1 MSFGS
6 NLENLRKQKGWSQD
20 KLADKLHISRQA
32 ISKWENGTSKPDID
46 NVKSISNIFSI
57 GIDEL
62 LDNELPDRAAK
73 LDVEKEEKKENV
85 IQVIKY
91 MIIAVVLIYLISV
104 IGKFISLLTIVN
116 GIQKYANLDNYHYV
130 ITTYEDNK
138 VSEKEETWYNHGM
151 LQTNIVIYHNPENYE
166 KQIMIDFNNQ
176 IGYSIDENNQK
187 TNIDLVEYLMI
198 NKDFDKGAQM
208 YSKFPENIKKKKIS
222 DVLSKTINLNK
233 NIDINEYETTITIN
247 FDQNLY
253 ILDKNKLV
261 PILVY
266 TYEEQ
271 NDIATTIT
279 YSIELNSNNLS
290 ED

>member
-130 ITTYEDNK
+130 ITTYDENGL
-138 VSEKEETWYNHGM
+138 SEKEECWFKDGISK
-151 LQTNIVIYHNPENYE
+151 TNNISY
-166 KQIMIDFNNQ
+166 
-176 IGYSIDENNQK
+176 ENNEIIQDSSI
-187 TNIDLVEYLMI
+187 NINYNDNYGYYVDNLLNVKSEFDVVAYKEF
-198 NKDFDKGAQM
+198 NDGYDKGNQL
-208 YSKFPENIKKKKIS
+208 YYKFPEELRRENVKKILTTICFFNYLKIDYSSEYIYLESINGNFTIDKLTLLPITSSIYLDDNIKNFS
-222 DVLSKTINLNK
+222 YEVNLNCV
-233 NIDINEYETTITIN
+233 
-247 FDQNLY
+247 Q
-253 ILDKNKLV
+253 
-261 PILVY
+261 
-266 TYEEQ
+266 
-271 NDIATTIT
+271 
-279 YSIELNSNNLS
+279 ELKI
-290 ED
+290 

>member
-104 IGKFISLLTIVN
+104 IGKFILLLTIVN

-130 ITTYEDNK
+130 ITTYEDNEITK
-138 VSEKEETWYNHGM
+138 KEEYWYDDNISKSIDTIYEENNMNSIVTNINFKEETGDIYDEINDFYKEIDYNEIMYAKQNLNNGNKM
-151 LQTNIVIYHNPENYE
+151 LMQFPSEIRKFNFINTMTNILNPDKFTIN
-166 KQIMIDFNNQ
+166 ISNS
-176 IGYSIDENNQK
+176 SI
-187 TNIDLVEYLMI
+187 
-198 NKDFDKGAQM
+198 
-208 YSKFPENIKKKKIS
+208 NIKVNEFYIVLDKQTFLPNLIFQNDKKQQ
-222 DVLSKTINLNK
+222 K
-233 NIDINEYETTITIN
+233 NITK
-247 FDQNLY
+247 LY
-253 ILDKNKLV
+253 D
-261 PILVY
+261 
-266 TYEEQ
+266 
-271 NDIATTIT
+271 
-279 YSIELNSNNLS
+279 IELN
-290 ED
+290 DFQI

>member
-130 ITTYEDNK
+130 ITTYEDNEII
-138 VSEKEETWYNHGM
+138 EKEECWFLKGISKTTYTKFQNNDIVQNSSINIDYNNYYGYYKD
-151 LQTNIVIYHNPENYE
+151 NIFNTKSDLDVSMYLNSHTGYE
-166 KQIMIDFNNQ
+166 QGKQIYYKFP
-176 IGYSIDENNQK
+176 SELQK
-187 TNIDLVEYLMI
+187 EKLSKSLVEILI
-198 NKDFDKGAQM
+198 SDDI
-208 YSKFPENIKKKKIS
+208 NIKYLNEVIEIE
-222 DVLSKTINLNK
+222 TINEDLIMARDTLLPIVSYTFNK
-233 NIDINEYETTITIN
+233 ENV
-247 FDQNLY
+247 QNLSY
-253 ILDKNKLV
+253 SFEFN
-261 PILVY
+261 
-266 TYEEQ
+266 
-271 NDIATTIT
+271 
-279 YSIELNSNNLS
+279 SIE
-290 ED
+290 EIKI

>member
-116 GIQKYANLDNYHYV
+116 GIQNYANLDNYHYV
-130 ITTYEDNK
+130 ITTYEDNEITK
-138 VSEKEETWYNHGM
+138 KEEYWYDDNISKSIDTIYEENNMNSIVTNINFKEETGDIYDEINDFYKEIDYNEIMYAKQNLNNGNKM
-151 LQTNIVIYHNPENYE
+151 LMQFPSEIRKFNFINTMTNILNPDKFTIN
-166 KQIMIDFNNQ
+166 ISNS
-176 IGYSIDENNQK
+176 SI
-187 TNIDLVEYLMI
+187 
-198 NKDFDKGAQM
+198 
-208 YSKFPENIKKKKIS
+208 NIKVNEFYIVLDKQTFLPNLIFQNDKKQQ
-222 DVLSKTINLNK
+222 K
-233 NIDINEYETTITIN
+233 NITK
-247 FDQNLY
+247 LY
-253 ILDKNKLV
+253 D
-261 PILVY
+261 
-266 TYEEQ
+266 
-271 NDIATTIT
+271 
-279 YSIELNSNNLS
+279 IELN
-290 ED
+290 DFQI

>member
-130 ITTYEDNK
+130 ITTYEDNEFIQREEYWFKNGISKEVVTTFNDNLQK
-138 VSEKEETWYNHGM
+138 VEEQLIYIDYSNEYGFVKENEKLN
-151 LQTNIVIYHNPENYE
+151 VIDVKQYLLTHYDYE
-166 KQIMIDFNNQ
+166 KGSQLYLIIPANIRNQ
-176 IGYSIDENNQK
+176 EWINMFIEVINSSI
-187 TNIDLVEYLMI
+187 L
-198 NKDFDKGAQM
+198 
-208 YSKFPENIKKKKIS
+208 
-222 DVLSKTINLNK
+222 
-233 NIDINEYETTITIN
+233 INEKDYMTIKFENEILQLKK
-247 FDQNLY
+247 DNLLPQFFY
-253 ILDKNKLV
+253 SSSESLDKRSLKV
-261 PILVY
+261 F
-266 TYEEQ
+266 E
-271 NDIATTIT
+271 
-279 YSIELNSNNLS
+279 IELNNIENIEL
-290 ED
+290 

>member
-130 ITTYEDNK
+130 ITTYEDNERIEK
-138 VSEKEETWYNHGM
+138 VESW
-151 LQTNIVIYHNPENYE
+151 
-166 KQIMIDFNNQ
+166 F
-176 IGYSIDENNQK
+176 
-187 TNIDLVEYLMI
+187 
-198 NKDFDKGAQM
+198 KDG
-208 YSKFPENIKKKKIS
+208 
-222 DVLSKTINLNK
+222 VSKTITVHYEESNILNTQEVFIDCKNKEVYIKDNNGRINLNYDEYIDNYNISLTGQLFSEIPLFVRK
-233 NIDINEYETTITIN
+233 NDILYIFKEGLYALIQNNDENITLKLANEMIEIKKTSMLPMIYYNYNENSNIASIKLYTIDLNFAENINEKT
-247 FDQNLY
+247 
-253 ILDKNKLV
+253 
-261 PILVY
+261 
-266 TYEEQ
+266 
-271 NDIATTIT
+271 
-279 YSIELNSNNLS
+279 
-290 ED
+290 

>member
-130 ITTYEDNK
+130 ITTYEDNEITK
-138 VSEKEETWYNHGM
+138 KEEYWYDDNISKSIDTIYEENNMNSIVTNINFKEETGDIYDEINDFYKEIDYNEIMYAKQNLNNGNKM
-151 LQTNIVIYHNPENYE
+151 LMQFPSEIRKFNFINTMTNILNPDKFTIN
-166 KQIMIDFNNQ
+166 ISNS
-176 IGYSIDENNQK
+176 SI
-187 TNIDLVEYLMI
+187 
-198 NKDFDKGAQM
+198 
-208 YSKFPENIKKKKIS
+208 NIKVNEFYIVLDKQTFLPNLIFQNDKKQQ
-222 DVLSKTINLNK
+222 K
-233 NIDINEYETTITIN
+233 NITK
-247 FDQNLY
+247 LY
-253 ILDKNKLV
+253 D
-261 PILVY
+261 
-266 TYEEQ
+266 
-271 NDIATTIT
+271 
-279 YSIELNSNNLS
+279 IELN
-290 ED
+290 DFQI

>member
-73 LDVEKEEKKENV
+73 LDVEKEEKKDNV

-104 IGKFISLLTIVN
+104 IGKFTSLLTIVN

-130 ITTYEDNK
+130 ITTYEDNGL
-138 VSEKEETWYNHGM
+138 SEKEECWFKDGISK
-151 LQTNIVIYHNPENYE
+151 TNNISY
-166 KQIMIDFNNQ
+166 
-176 IGYSIDENNQK
+176 ENNEIIQDSSI
-187 TNIDLVEYLMI
+187 NINYNDNYGYYEDYILNLRTKLDMDLYRNSYGKNISGGQL
-198 NKDFDKGAQM
+198 
-208 YSKFPENIKKKKIS
+208 YCKFPIEIRRENFKNTILEIFDNINIKAS
-222 DVLSKTINLNK
+222 TQYVSLNVGNSNL
-233 NIDINEYETTITIN
+233 T
-247 FDQNLY
+247 
-253 ILDKNKLV
+253 LDKETLLPRISIIVLQDNVKYCSYDFEINCV
-261 PILVY
+261 
-266 TYEEQ
+266 EELK
-271 NDIATTIT
+271 I
-279 YSIELNSNNLS
+279 
-290 ED
+290 

>member
-130 ITTYEDNK
+130 ITTYEDNEIK
-138 VSEKEETWYNHGM
+138 QDIECWFKDGISKTITTNYTNELNNIEYNIIYIDYNNLQGYIENKENKMELDVQLYIQTHIKYNQGYQLYSELPTELRKDNLTFSLMRIINSSIKIYDE
-151 LQTNIVIYHNPENYE
+151 NIVINFLNSFIKLE
-166 KQIMIDFNNQ
+166 KNSLLPDFYYLDETEDQ
-176 IGYSIDENNQK
+176 KCVMKLFSIDIGTVTE
-187 TNIDLVEYLMI
+187 ID
-198 NKDFDKGAQM
+198 A
-208 YSKFPENIKKKKIS
+208 
-222 DVLSKTINLNK
+222 
-233 NIDINEYETTITIN
+233 
-247 FDQNLY
+247 
-253 ILDKNKLV
+253 
-261 PILVY
+261 
-266 TYEEQ
+266 
-271 NDIATTIT
+271 
-279 YSIELNSNNLS
+279 
-290 ED
+290 

>member
-130 ITTYEDNK
+130 ITTYIDNVLAERVECWFK
-138 VSEKEETWYNHGM
+138 DGKAKTVVTNFGDNPQENIIQITCMDYN
-151 LQTNIVIYHNPENYE
+151 ENYGY
-166 KQIMIDFNNQ
+166 IMDGEERKEIDVKEYIKLHPNYNLGSQ
-176 IGYSIDENNQK
+176 LYSEFPIELKGENLSYR
-187 TNIDLVEYLMI
+187 LVEAI
-198 NKDFDKGAQM
+198 NSNIIINEGGSITLKISENFIEIKKDNMMPQLYYTHDKN
-208 YSKFPENIKKKKIS
+208 SDSINIK
-222 DVLSKTINLNK
+222 
-233 NIDINEYETTITIN
+233 
-247 FDQNLY
+247 F
-253 ILDKNKLV
+253 
-261 PILVY
+261 
-266 TYEEQ
+266 
-271 NDIATTIT
+271 
-279 YSIELNSNNLS
+279 YSIELGSVESLKI
-290 ED
+290 

>member
-130 ITTYEDNK
+130 ITTYEDNEFIQREEYWFKNGISKEVVTTFNDNLQK
-138 VSEKEETWYNHGM
+138 VEEQLIYIDYSNEYGFVKENEKLN
-151 LQTNIVIYHNPENYE
+151 VIDVKQYLLTHYDYE
-166 KQIMIDFNNQ
+166 KGSQL
-176 IGYSIDENNQK
+176 YSIIPANIRNQ
-187 TNIDLVEYLMI
+187 EWI
-198 NKDFDKGAQM
+198 NMFI
-208 YSKFPENIKKKKIS
+208 E
-222 DVLSKTINLNK
+222 VINSSIL
-233 NIDINEYETTITIN
+233 INEKDYMTIKFENEILQLKK
-247 FDQNLY
+247 DNLLPQFFY
-253 ILDKNKLV
+253 SSSESLDKRSLKV
-261 PILVY
+261 F
-266 TYEEQ
+266 E
-271 NDIATTIT
+271 
-279 YSIELNSNNLS
+279 IELNNIENIEL
-290 ED
+290 

>member
-130 ITTYEDNK
+130 ITTYEDNEFIQREEYWFKNGISKEVVTTFNDNLQK
-138 VSEKEETWYNHGM
+138 VEEQLIYIDYSNEYGFVKENEKLN
-151 LQTNIVIYHNPENYE
+151 VIDVKQYLLTHYGYE
-166 KQIMIDFNNQ
+166 KGSQL
-176 IGYSIDENNQK
+176 YSIIPANIRNQ
-187 TNIDLVEYLMI
+187 EWI
-198 NKDFDKGAQM
+198 NMFI
-208 YSKFPENIKKKKIS
+208 E
-222 DVLSKTINLNK
+222 VINSSIL
-233 NIDINEYETTITIN
+233 INEKDYMTIKFENEILQLKK
-247 FDQNLY
+247 DNLLPQFFY
-253 ILDKNKLV
+253 SSSESLDKRSLKV
-261 PILVY
+261 F
-266 TYEEQ
+266 E
-271 NDIATTIT
+271 
-279 YSIELNSNNLS
+279 IELNNIENIEL
-290 ED
+290 

>member
-6 NLENLRKQKGWSQD
+6 NLENLRKQKGWLQD

-130 ITTYEDNK
+130 ITTYDENGL
-138 VSEKEETWYNHGM
+138 SEKEECWFKDGISK
-151 LQTNIVIYHNPENYE
+151 TNNISY
-166 KQIMIDFNNQ
+166 
-176 IGYSIDENNQK
+176 ENNEIIQDSSI
-187 TNIDLVEYLMI
+187 NINYNDNYGYYVDNLLNVKSE
-198 NKDFDKGAQM
+198 FDVVAYKEFNDGYDKENQL
-208 YSKFPENIKKKKIS
+208 YYKFPEELRRENVKKILTTICFFNYLKIDYSSEYIYLESINGNFTIDKLTLLPITSSIYLDDNIKNFS
-222 DVLSKTINLNK
+222 YEVNLNCV
-233 NIDINEYETTITIN
+233 
-247 FDQNLY
+247 Q
-253 ILDKNKLV
+253 
-261 PILVY
+261 
-266 TYEEQ
+266 
-271 NDIATTIT
+271 
-279 YSIELNSNNLS
+279 ELKI
-290 ED
+290 